1 MTSDLSNMEEINTE
15 DISMSNPMKDMS
27 ISSGGSNDGNNSSP
41 SPESTTKAAKRRP
54 RRSYNCGPCKR
65 QKIKCDTQIPC
76 GACTRH
82 NRTDQCLAAPPNPP
96 SPDHR
101 KRIKKISLASLSE
114 PVNIKPLNH
123 QQSQHQSPHLVSSV
137 SPNATPAANRNQDHF
152 KLPSLQ
158 TYTSSFKLNNE
169 PTQRFEAPQE
179 SFLPIGQRMQQ
190 LSSNAGPNYLS
201 KDSSNIPR
209 PWERS
214 SSSPKYGAGN
224 IFRPLNSEADEI
236 HQLRSQVAMLTN
248 RVASLEHK
256 IEFSDSRKSMKLSI
270 DDHVFDYL
278 STVPHQVSLEN
289 PEHGAKS
296 LNIKFIPPDI
306 VANWDSFIQAL
317 PDRSS
322 WRYILD
328 YYKAYLNSPVNLIET
343 KTLDSCF
350 DSKRLVKGKNIV
362 TQEDWESLSL
372 TAMVCSLTILKYPG
386 HLLESNLKF
395 KKTAILYASNAL
407 FQISKSCLNNI
418 KYRESPKLIHLQ
430 VLLLCHEYL
439 KLFNKKNLLITTNSE
454 MVSIAYALDLQSL
467 VIPQNSLEV
476 ETSQKIW
483 WMICFND
490 TLNSLMFQIP
500 PLIRIENLPKPQMGG
515 SHILKA
521 FIPAQVSGYNSI
533 VTYIAKITKICN
545 EIPLISN
552 SSTVEYAESLIVID
566 RQLTTLQ
573 IPDSFSLMNPRND
586 ITTNFQSCYLHF
598 LLILSRFG
606 LYKRIYFT
614 SNNSSI
620 WLIMVSV
627 MENFF
632 KKYNELRKFYTP
644 KDHIS
649 HYIQISQYLIIS
661 AIINLLISI
670 SDPEILPNGYKQII
684 HSYFDPVL
692 EDLFLLKGSVLNDSI
707 PFYNQAFKII
717 TKLKSAFE
725 MKESALST
733 KNSEI
738 SAQKQMEISSTLKET
753 KVLESMESELGLVP
767 NNEFFNIYL
776 NSLYQLQQRASQQ
789 LNPTSWELG
798 NILDQDQILFLKSIG
813 IY

>member
-1 MTSDLSNMEEINTE
+1 MDELQTE
-15 DISMSNPMKDMS
+15 DISVSNPMIEMS

-41 SPESTTKAAKRRP
+41 SPESNTKTAKRRP

-101 KRIKKISLASLSE
+101 KRIKKISLAALSE
-114 PVNIKPLNH
+114 PVNIKPMRH
-123 QQSQHQSPHLVSSV
+123 QQAVPQQSHPNNSHTVSSA
-137 SPNATPAANRNQDHF
+137 SPNGTPGANRNQDHF

-158 TYTSSFKLNNE
+158 TYTSSFKLSND
-169 PTQRFEAPQE
+169 PSQRFDAPQE

-190 LSSNAGPNYLS
+190 LPSSAGTNFLS
-201 KDSSNIPR
+201 KDPNNIPR

-214 SSSPKYGAGN
+214 STSPKYGTGN
-224 IFRPLNSEADEI
+224 LFRPMNTEADEI
-236 HQLRSQVAMLTN
+236 HQLRGQVAILTN
-248 RVASLEHK
+248 RLASLEHK
-256 IEFSDSRKSMKLSI
+256 LEFPDRKSMKLSI

-278 STVPHQVSLEN
+278 STVPHQVSLDN
-289 PEHGAKS
+289 PDHGLKS
-296 LNIKFIPPDI
+296 LNIKFIPPDT
-306 VANWDSFIQAL
+306 VANWDSFIQSL
-317 PDRSS
+317 PDPFSLQH
-322 WRYILD
+322 ILD
-328 YYKAYLNSPVNLIET
+328 YYKKYLNSPMNIIET
-343 KTLDSCF
+343 KTLESCF
-350 DSKRLVKGKNIV
+350 NPKRLVRGKNIV
-362 TQEDWESLSL
+362 TQKDWESLSL
-372 TAMVCSLTILKYPG
+372 TAMVCSLTILRYPA
-386 HLLESNLKF
+386 HLLEADLKL

-407 FQISKSCLNNI
+407 FQISKSCLNTI

-430 VLLLCHEYL
+430 VLLLCHQYL

-490 TLNSLMFQIP
+490 TLNSLRFQIP
-500 PLIRIENLPKPQMGG
+500 PLIRLENLPKPQMGG

-533 VTYIAKITKICN
+533 ITYIAKITKICN
-545 EIPLISN
+545 EVPLVSK

-573 IPDSFSLMNPRND
+573 IPDSFSLLNPRND

-606 LYKRIYFT
+606 IYKRIYF
-614 SNNSSI
+614 SSQNSSI

-632 KKYNELRKFYTP
+632 KKYNELRKFYLP
-644 KDHIS
+644 KDHVS
-649 HYIQISQYLIIS
+649 QYLQISEYLIIS

-684 HSYFDPVL
+684 HAYFDPVL
-692 EDLFLLKGSVLNDSI
+692 EDIFFLKGSVLNDSI

-725 MKESALST
+725 MKESALSN
-733 KNSEI
+733 KNSEA
-738 SAQKQMEISSTLKET
+738 SAQKQMDISSSLKET

-776 NSLYQLQQRASQQ
+776 NSIYQLQQHNSQQ
-789 LNPTSWELG
+789 LNPTSWELTK
-798 NILDQDQILFLKSIG
+798 ILDQDQISFLKSIG